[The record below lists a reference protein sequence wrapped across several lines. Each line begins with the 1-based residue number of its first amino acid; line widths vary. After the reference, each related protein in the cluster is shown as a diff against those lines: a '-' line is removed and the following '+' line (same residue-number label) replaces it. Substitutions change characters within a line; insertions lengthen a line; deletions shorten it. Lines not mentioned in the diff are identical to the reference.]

1 MRISFKL
8 KKVKLL
14 KFTQINSTV
23 SNNQGINIIYIYRR
37 LADLFATNHQAF
49 VNVMMLEEL
58 GLVVEDSNP
67 MIGGLVN
74 FLAFIFLG
82 FIPLIPYF
90 VGYYARNDDSTHYL
104 WTIAIGGT
112 ELLLLGFMKS
122 YLIGLSMG
130 KRILSALET
139 VFLAAIAL
147 AAGYGIG
154 KIF

>member
-1 MRISFKL
+1 
-8 KKVKLL
+8 
-14 KFTQINSTV
+14 
-23 SNNQGINIIYIYRR
+23 
-37 LADLFATNHQAF
+37 
-49 VNVMMLEEL
+49 
-58 GLVVEDSNP
+58 

-82 FIPLIPYF
+82 FMPLIPYF
-90 VGYYARNDDSTHYL
+90 VGYYAKGDDSTHYL
-104 WTIAIGGT
+104 WTIAIGGA

-122 YLIGLSMG
+122 YLIGLSMT

>member
-1 MRISFKL
+1 MKL

-14 KFTQINSTV
+14 KFTLIKSTV
-23 SNNQGINIIYIYRR
+23 WNNQGKNIIYIYRR

-82 FIPLIPYF
+82 FMPLIPYF
-90 VGYYARNDDSTHYL
+90 VGYYARNDDKSHYL
-104 WTIAIGGT
+104 WTIAIGGV

-122 YLIGLSMG
+122 YLIGLSMR

-139 VFLAAIAL
+139 LFLAAIAL